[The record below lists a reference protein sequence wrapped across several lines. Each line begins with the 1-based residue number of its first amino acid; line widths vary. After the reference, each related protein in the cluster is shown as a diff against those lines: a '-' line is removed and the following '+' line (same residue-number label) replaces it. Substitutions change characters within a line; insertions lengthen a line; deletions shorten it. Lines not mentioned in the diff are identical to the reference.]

1 MSAVALFFRAWE
13 NAPTAVRVS
22 RMSPLTRFGFAALIG
37 LYGIYQ
43 ISNDHAVAGLI
54 GIGLAALLVWLGG
67 KM

>member
-1 MSAVALFFRAWE
+1 
-13 NAPTAVRVS
+13 
-22 RMSPLTRFGFAALIG
+22 MSPLTRFGFAGLIG

-43 ISNDHAVAGLI
+43 IVNDHAVAGLI